1 MASRSQASSLGV
13 GVADQDPPLRAVN
26 LGRRDIAVDHRPDG
40 TIYLR
45 PRQGLGLYP
54 QRLTDR
60 LDYWAHVAPERIFLA
75 QRTAAGHWRE
85 LSYAKVLEQVREIA
99 AALLARDLSCDR
111 PVMILSGNDIEHA
124 LLGLAANYVG
134 IPYAPISPAYSL
146 ISRDFARLR
155 HIVSLLTPGLVFA
168 ADGGAFS
175 DAIHAA
181 VPPSTEVVTVNRPVP
196 GRPTTAFADLLDDG
210 AAAEVMWAHTAV
222 GPDSIVKF
230 LFTSGSTG
238 WPKAVIN
245 TERMWC
251 ANQEMLRTG
260 LAYFADEPPIVVDW
274 APWHHT
280 AGGNHDVGLVL
291 YNGGT
296 LYIDEGKPLPGAIEV
311 TVRNLREVAPT
322 WYFTVPRGFE
332 ALLPYFQSDAALC
345 TNFFSR
351 VKVLWFAGA
360 GIAQHVFNEMKL
372 LAVKSC
378 GEEVLFLTGFGATET
393 APAALART
401 WSSEIATNVGLPV
414 VGLQLKLV
422 PNEGKL
428 EGRVRGPNVTP
439 GYWRQPEL
447 SIDAFDDEG
456 FYKLGDAFKF
466 ADPANPAEGLLFDGR
481 IAEDFKLATGTWVNV
496 GPLRA
501 QLVDHFAPLVRDVVL
516 TGPNRDEIAA
526 LVFPDIEACRRL
538 VPHLP
543 ANAPPAAVLDDAAVA
558 THFAGL
564 LHSFARKSTGSS
576 NCVTRVVLVAEPPS
590 LDLGEVTDKGSINQR
605 RVLSTRAALVD
616 DVHADKPS
624 PRVIVASLQE
634 RRAV

>member
-1 MASRSQASSLGV
+1 MVSRSQASPLSAWT
-13 GVADQDPPLRAVN
+13 ADQGTPMRAVR
-26 LGRRDIAVDHRPDG
+26 LGRREIAVDRRPDG

-45 PRQGLGLYP
+45 SRQTLAPYP
-54 QRLTDR
+54 ERLTDR
-60 LDYWAHVAPERIFLA
+60 LEHWARVAPERTFLA
-75 QRTAAGHWRE
+75 QRTADGPWRE
-85 LSYAKVLEQVREIA
+85 LSYAQTLERVRRIA
-99 AALLARDLSCDR
+99 ASLITRDLSPDR

-134 IPYAPISPAYSL
+134 IPYAPVSPAYSL
-146 ISRDFARLR
+146 VSGDFARLR
-155 HIVSLLTPGLVFA
+155 HIVNLLTPGLVFA
-168 ADGGAFS
+168 ADGAAFS
-175 DAIHAA
+175 NAIHAA
-181 VPPSTEVVTVNRPVP
+181 VPPGVELVTVRQPVP
-196 GRPTTAFADLLDDG
+196 DRPTTPFADLRETSRDD
-210 AAAEVMWAHTAV
+210 EVTSAHAAV
-222 GPDSIVKF
+222 GPDNIVKF

-251 ANQEMLRTG
+251 SNQEMLRTG
-260 LAYFADEPPIVVDW
+260 LAYFADEPPVVVDW

-296 LYIDEGKPLPGAIEV
+296 LYIDEGKPLPGAIET

-332 ALLPYFQSDAALC
+332 ALLPYFRSDPALC
-345 TNFFSR
+345 MNFFSR

-360 GIAQHVFNEMKL
+360 GIAQHVFDEMKE
-372 LAVKSC
+372 LALKSC
-378 GEEVLFLTGFGATET
+378 GEGILFLTGFGATET

-401 WSSEIATNVGLPV
+401 WSTGLAANVGLPV
-414 VGLQLKLV
+414 AGMQLKLV

-428 EGRVRGPNVTP
+428 EGRVRGPNITP

-447 SIDAFDDEG
+447 TADAFDDEG

-466 ADPANPAEGLLFDGR
+466 ADLFDPSEGLLFDGR

-501 QLVDHFAPLVRDVVL
+501 QIVDHFAPFVRDAVL
-516 TGPNRDEIAA
+516 SGPNRDEIGA
-526 LVFPDIEACRRL
+526 LIFPDVEACRRL
-538 VPHLP
+538 APHLP
-543 ANAPPAAVLDDAAVA
+543 ASAPPAAVLEDAAVRA
-558 THFAGL
+558 EFAFL
-564 LHSFARKSTGSS
+564 LGTFTQQSTGSS
-576 NCVTRVVLVAEPPS
+576 NCVTRAMLVLEPPS

-605 RVLSTRAALVD
+605 KVLSTRAALVD
-616 DVHADKPS
+616 ELHADEPS
-624 PRVIVASLQE
+624 PRVIVASPE
-634 RRAV
+634 GKDG